1 MGIEDVCNFGRG
13 GREGIFVH
21 ACATCH
27 TLPSSQKKN
36 VAVVRLHVT
45 PLAPRATH
53 SKFRRVSIIGKR
65 SSSYLPS
72 SSSASWDAEEEEE
85 GQRRSL
91 AARVNTGERERE
103 RERERNSLPF
113 ASEPA
118 GEENSPPG
126 QRRASSPPPLPPTEH
141 FSPDTSGLHVEDMDV
156 PM

>member
-103 RERERNSLPF
+103 KGTLFLSHQNRRERRILLRGKDEPLLLLLSPRRNIF
-113 ASEPA
+113 
-118 GEENSPPG
+118 
-126 QRRASSPPPLPPTEH
+126 PLTRQVC
-141 FSPDTSGLHVEDMDV
+141 T
-156 PM
+156 